1 MSRPDNIVLF
11 GEGKTEAVFLRHLTR
26 IYRDA
31 IGNTKVK
38 VDAGQ
43 GGSPKQVANRL
54 IRKVLNIGNY
64 DRSLLLLDC
73 DVPHD
78 IPKSGSRTI

>member
-38 VDAGQ
+38 VA
-43 GGSPKQVANRL
+43 
-54 IRKVLNIGNY
+54 LNIGFPNAQHFS
-64 DRSLLLLDC
+64 RRFRKLTGQS
-73 DVPHD
+73 PSAFRK
-78 IPKSGSRTI
+78 IPRRRFGELYPDEE